1 MFLFSNTNIIIK
13 VLQVARGRR
22 KTSPLKKK
30 KMLGK
35 HCLEKPSLYHH
46 IFISIFCVGRYLEHQ
61 RPYRFAFTA

>member
-22 KTSPLKKK
+22 KTSPQK

-35 HCLEKPSLYHH
+35 PCLEKPSLYHY

>member
-22 KTSPLKKK
+22 KTSPLPPKK

-35 HCLEKPSLYHH
+35 HCLEKPSLYLISSHFYFDFLCWQ
-46 IFISIFCVGRYLEHQ
+46 IFGTSTPI
-61 RPYRFAFTA
+61 